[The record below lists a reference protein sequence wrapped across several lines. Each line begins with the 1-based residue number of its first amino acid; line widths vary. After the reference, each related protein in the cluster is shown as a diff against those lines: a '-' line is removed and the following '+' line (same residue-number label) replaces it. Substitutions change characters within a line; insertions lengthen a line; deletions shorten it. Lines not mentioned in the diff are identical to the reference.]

1 MSKDIIDIAAERA
14 QQQAAMQAWARDL
27 HEVANAE
34 QIGKWYPPAHLE
46 GMVFIRCGSKLPDG
60 SMPPACAR
68 MLHKHKAMG
77 AKDAPAGMR
86 PPVGF
91 ERDDGRGVYVWYFP
105 EIWQNIQ
112 HIKHASQRRADP
124 KKVFEHEVGGGAQ
137 IEIREG
143 VMPTK
148 RR

>member
-1 MSKDIIDIAAERA
+1 
-14 QQQAAMQAWARDL
+14 
-27 HEVANAE
+27 
-34 QIGKWYPPAHLE
+34 
-46 GMVFIRCGSKLPDG
+46 
-60 SMPPACAR
+60 
-68 MLHKHKAMG
+68 MG

-105 EIWQNIQ
+105 EIWANIQ

-124 KKVFEHEVGGGAQ
+124 KKVFESEVGGGAQ